1 MVVGGLSFALRTQEE
16 SLLSSKI
23 TGGEALACALESIG
37 LDTLY
42 AVPGGQLDHL
52 FDAIQRMGPD
62 RIRLLR
68 PRHEQAAAYMAF
80 GHARST
86 GTVGAYCVVPGPG
99 VLNTLA
105 ALSTAWATSSPVLCI
120 SGQVPTHAIGS
131 GAGYLHEIPDQ
142 LGILARLTR
151 FAERIESPEATFGC
165 IHEAMTAMFSGRPRP
180 ASVEMPMDVMSESS
194 VVSDP
199 GQFVWADVKA
209 PDAGQI
215 EEAAKRLASA
225 RRPLIYVGS
234 GALDASPE
242 ITQLSALLGAPVG
255 AFRSG
260 RGVLDSRNPLSLVF
274 PAARRAWA
282 EADVVLAIGTRLKY
296 PQMYWGLDESM
307 KVIRVDLD
315 FEEFDRHQSPEI
327 AIEAD
332 ARLTALALTEV
343 LTRHEIQVNGNWT
356 ARISDIRR
364 GVEDEISQHLSV
376 QLPWLR
382 AIREAVPEEGIL
394 VDEITQMGYCS
405 WYAYPVYG
413 PRSLVTAGY
422 QGTLGYGFATALGV
436 AVANPDRPV
445 VSING
450 DGGYLYTANE
460 WATAM
465 EYDIPLVAVV
475 FNDNRYAN
483 VYRQQKE
490 WFGER
495 FIAADLVNPDFVAH
509 ARSFGVTAERATS
522 PNELQKLIREAIER
536 REPRLIEVPLP
547 ADMPTPW
554 RFILEPPVRGEAAEK
569 N

>member
-1 MVVGGLSFALRTQEE
+1 M
-16 SLLSSKI
+16 SSQI
-23 TGGEALACALESIG
+23 TGGEALACALESSGI
-37 LDTLY
+37 DTLY
-42 AVPGGQLDHL
+42 AVPGGQLDYF
-52 FDAIQRMGPD
+52 FDAIQRMGPG

-86 GTVGAYCVVPGPG
+86 GTAGAYCVVPGPG

-131 GAGYLHEIPDQ
+131 GVGYLHEIPDQ

-151 FAERIESPEATFGC
+151 FAERIETPQAAERC

-180 ASVEMPMDVMSESS
+180 VSVEMPMDVMAMSAG
-194 VVSDP
+194 VSNP
-199 GQFVWADVKA
+199 ASFVRPAVKR

-215 EEAAKRLASA
+215 EDAARTLASA
-225 RRPLIYVGS
+225 RQPLIYVGG

-242 ITQLSALLGAPVG
+242 ITRLSTLLGAPVG

-296 PQMYWGLDESM
+296 PQMYWGSDESL
-307 KVIRVDLD
+307 KIIRVDLD
-315 FEEFDRHQSPEI
+315 PEEFDRHQSPNI

-332 ARLTALALTEV
+332 AGLTARALTEA
-343 LTRHEIQVNGNWT
+343 LTRHETQVNGNWS
-356 ARISDIRR
+356 ARIGEIRR
-364 GVEDEISQHLSV
+364 GVEEEIAQHLSV
-376 QLPWLR
+376 QLPWLT

-394 VDEITQMGYCS
+394 VDEITQMGYCA

-413 PRSLVTAGY
+413 PRSLITAGY

-475 FNDNRYAN
+475 FNDDRYAN

-490 WFGER
+490 WFDQR

-509 ARSFGVTAERATS
+509 ARSFGVPAERATT
-522 PNELQKLIREAIER
+522 PYEMQKLIREAIER
-536 REPRLIEVPLP
+536 REPRLIEVALP

-554 RFILEPPVRGEAAEK
+554 RFILEPPVRGETAGK
-569 N
+569 R

>member
-1 MVVGGLSFALRTQEE
+1 MSPQ
-16 SLLSSKI
+16 I
-23 TGGEALACALESIG
+23 TGGDALAWALESIG

-42 AVPGGQLDHL
+42 AVPGGQLDHF
-52 FDAIQRMGPD
+52 FDAIQRMGPN

-151 FAERIESPEATFGC
+151 FAERIESPQSTGAC
-165 IHEAMTAMFSGRPRP
+165 IHKAMAAMLSGRPRP
-180 ASVEMPMDVMSESS
+180 VSVEMPMDVMSESS
-194 VVSDP
+194 VVSDI
-199 GQFVWADVKA
+199 GQFVRPVVKA

-234 GALDASPE
+234 GALDASQE

-296 PQMYWGLDESM
+296 PQMYWGLDESL

-315 FEEFDRHQSPEI
+315 PEEFDRHQSPEI

-332 ARLTALALTEV
+332 ARLTTLALAEA
-343 LTRHEIQVNGNWT
+343 LTRHEMQINRNWT
-356 ARISDIRR
+356 ARISDIRQ
-364 GVEDEISQHLSV
+364 GVEGEISQHLSV
-376 QLPWLR
+376 QLPWLS
-382 AIREAVPEEGIL
+382 AIRQAVPEEGIL

-465 EYDIPLVAVV
+465 EYGIPLVAVV

-490 WFGER
+490 WFDER

-509 ARSFGVTAERATS
+509 ARSFGVLAERATT

-536 REPRLIEVPLP
+536 REPRLIEVSLP

-554 RFILEPPVRGEAAEK
+554 RFIIEPPVRGDAAER
-569 N
+569 NL

>member
-1 MVVGGLSFALRTQEE
+1 
-16 SLLSSKI
+16 
-23 TGGEALACALESIG
+23 
-37 LDTLY
+37 
-42 AVPGGQLDHL
+42 
-52 FDAIQRMGPD
+52 MGPD

-151 FAERIESPEATFGC
+151 FAERIESPEAAFGC
-165 IHEAMTAMFSGRPRP
+165 IHEAMNAMFSGRPRP

-199 GQFVWADVKA
+199 GQFVWAEVKA

-242 ITQLSALLGAPVG
+242 ITELSALLGAPVG

-376 QLPWLR
+376 QLPWLK

-509 ARSFGVTAERATS
+509 ARSFGVTAERATA